1 MHRRDPK
8 LTEFSAELLELV
20 PQLDPQAQELILQLA
35 YDLVT
40 LTENPLFDGLE
51 EPVPDRCLH

>member
-1 MHRRDPK
+1 MQGRDPK